1 LISKLKEARYSVIRA
16 YYLVSTYVVI
26 K

>member
-1 LISKLKEARYSVIRA
+1 MSLISKLKEANNM
-16 YYLVSTYVVI
+16 